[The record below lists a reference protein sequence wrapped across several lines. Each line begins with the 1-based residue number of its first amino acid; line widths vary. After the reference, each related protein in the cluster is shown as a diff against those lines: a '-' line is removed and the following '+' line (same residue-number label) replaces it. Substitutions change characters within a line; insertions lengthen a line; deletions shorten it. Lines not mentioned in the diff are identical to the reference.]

1 MIRTRAFSMFNI
13 RCCSAW
19 TSGVTELEVI
29 VEDGYG
35 PGSIAHFP
43 SISGRYTDEV
53 DAMGLALA
61 PGWLHGLHGCT
72 VGWNQGNSSLLTF
85 VPHNSSRLR

>member
-19 TSGVTELEVI
+19 TSGVTGLEVI

-43 SISGRYTDEV
+43 SISGRYTGEV

-61 PGWLHGLHGCT
+61 LAPGLALGIGCMGST
-72 VGWNQGNSSLLTF
+72 GALSAGIKGIPVC
-85 VPHNSSRLR
+85 